1 MKTELDKY
9 APCKDAL
16 KFRRQH
22 KTFEEAWQN
31 CPRGDWMLWI
41 AQKVGVN
48 IRTLTLAKGY
58 CAKTVIHLMKDE
70 RSVNAVKTS
79 IRFGRYLAT
88 KEELYAASA
97 AAADAYDAAYA
108 VYDADAASYAAAY
121 AASDAAA
128 DAASYAA
135 ASAASDASA
144 ASAASYAAV
153 YDASDAYAASA
164 AASDADAAHA
174 ASAAYAAADA
184 AVYDAY
190 AARNR
195 LKTADICRKYLTKD
209 VLRLIKKNT

>member
-97 AAADAYDAAYA
+97 A
-108 VYDADAASYAAAY
+108 S
-121 AASDAAA
+121 
-128 DAASYAA
+128 
-135 ASAASDASA
+135 
-144 ASAASYAAV
+144 
-153 YDASDAYAASA
+153 
-164 AASDADAAHA
+164 
-174 ASAAYAAADA
+174 DA
-184 AVYDAY
+184 AVYAAC

>member
-88 KEELYAASA
+88 KEELYAASDA
-97 AAADAYDAAYA
+97 ADDAYDAA
-108 VYDADAASYAAAY
+108 
-121 AASDAAA
+121 SDA
-128 DAASYAA
+128 
-135 ASAASDASA
+135 
-144 ASAASYAAV
+144 
-153 YDASDAYAASA
+153 
-164 AASDADAAHA
+164 DADAAHA

>member
-88 KEELYAASA
+88 KEELYAASDA
-97 AAADAYDAAYA
+97 ADDAYDAAYA
-108 VYDADAASYAAAY
+108 VYAAS
-121 AASDAAA
+121 AASDAAS
-128 DAASYAA
+128 AAVY
-135 ASAASDASA
+135 AASDASA
-144 ASAASYAAV
+144 ASAASYAAS
-153 YDASDAYAASA
+153 DAS
-164 AASDADAAHA
+164 
-174 ASAAYAAADA
+174 
-184 AVYDAY
+184 DAY

>member
-88 KEELYAASA
+88 KEELYAASDA
-97 AAADAYDAAYA
+97 ADDAYD
-108 VYDADAASYAAAY
+108 
-121 AASDAAA
+121 
-128 DAASYAA
+128 
-135 ASAASDASA
+135 
-144 ASAASYAAV
+144 
-153 YDASDAYAASA
+153 
-164 AASDADAAHA
+164 AASDADAASAA
-174 ASAAYAAADA
+174 AS
-184 AVYDAY
+184 AVYDAS

>member
-88 KEELYAASA
+88 KEELYAASDA
-97 AAADAYDAAYA
+97 ADDAYDAAYA
-108 VYDADAASYAAAY
+108 VYDAASAAVY
-121 AASDAAA
+121 
-128 DAASYAA
+128 
-135 ASAASDASA
+135 AASDASA

-153 YDASDAYAASA
+153 YDADDAYAASA